1 MTPGRLFRREFQ
13 PAHATMIVCLCHR
26 VSDRDIRHAVD
37 AGIRNFEL
45 LQDET
50 RVASA
55 CGCCHDCA
63 REVFDAAVGSKQ
75 GCPGL
80 CHVDVAGGSE
90 RKVVP
95 LSLA

>member
-1 MTPGRLFRREFQ
+1 
-13 PAHATMIVCLCHR
+13 MIVCLCHR

-37 AGIRNFEL
+37 AGIRNFDV

-63 REVFDAAVGSKQ
+63 REVFDAAVGSKH
-75 GCPGL
+75 GACPGL
-80 CHVDVAGGSE
+80 CHIDNAAGTAMQTIALV
-90 RKVVP
+90 K
-95 LSLA
+95 A